1 MTWPTTRPLALI
13 EPDAQLVARIP
24 IGEAEEVEGEDAR
37 VMWVF
42 WCLRHDRGD
51 LAEIRTLRVEAQ
63 EIRALLRSSRE
74 SVDVEAALS
83 RIDAALARRDAAA
96 G

>member
-42 WCLRHDRGD
+42 WCLRAGRGD
-51 LAEIRTLRVEAQ
+51 LADVVSLHGAPPTAGRGTDCARTDAEVHP
-63 EIRALLRSSRE
+63 IP
-74 SVDVEAALS
+74 VEAA
-83 RIDAALARRDAAA
+83 
-96 G
+96 